1 MKNNIAS
8 KIYYSISD
16 SRFKQT
22 LSDYEHEFIEQLSIC
37 QLFEKLSLLKTEDM
51 VISDSINPTKEL
63 QLLKIKKL

>member
-16 SRFKQT
+16 PRFKQT

-37 QLFEKLSLLKTEDM
+37 QLFGKLSLLKTEDM
-51 VISDSINPTKEL
+51 VISDSIKPTKEL